1 MHHSIEVINPVVEVV
16 LWFRSISWL
25 WGSSRK
31 PIGAISFAGNMD
43 EIEVKG
49 LNSNNPTI
57 DRCRRYNVGV
67 VEHALNIL
75 HIDFDNE
82 ISETYKIELE
92 SSECAIQAIEF
103 KL

>member
-1 MHHSIEVINPVVEVV
+1 MHHPIEVIDPVVEVIF
-16 LWFRSISWL
+16 WFCSISWL

-49 LNSNNPTI
+49 LNSDNPTI
-57 DRCRRYNVGV
+57 DRHGRYDVGV
-67 VEHALNIL
+67 VEHTLNIL

-92 SSECAIQAIEF
+92 SSECSIQPIE
-103 KL
+103 L